1 MPVGLTR
8 HRERLPALRSLT
20 PAEARALIATTEGWQ
35 QRWRAELGSRF
46 VFLADEI
53 YLLAGLALP
62 TAAAY
67 EGFPIAEDGIGLVR
81 RFEDGFARAVA
92 RRDPRRRPRDR
103 GDRRDVRIASG
114 ALLAGARMDPSAVR
128 VAAIPNDFFG
138 PAIGVAGL
146 LTGRDIQRHLA
157 PWPDLGR
164 AVLVPGVALRDAD
177 GVFLDD
183 LTPADLARDLGVPVR
198 VVAPTPGHCSG
209 RFATPEGMA
218 GRCRA

>member
-92 RRDPRRRPRDR
+92 RARRPRRR
-103 GDRRDVRIASG
+103 
-114 ALLAGARMDPSAVR
+114 
-128 VAAIPNDFFG
+128 AA
-138 PAIGVAGL
+138 
-146 LTGRDIQRHLA
+146 
-157 PWPDLGR
+157 
-164 AVLVPGVALRDAD
+164 
-177 GVFLDD
+177 
-183 LTPADLARDLGVPVR
+183 
-198 VVAPTPGHCSG
+198 
-209 RFATPEGMA
+209 
-218 GRCRA
+218 